1 MNTSG
6 KVTVSIRLPEEL
18 ADWIRDEAELRETS
32 LSAIVEWAVRAAQK
46 AVEDY

>member
-18 ADWIRDEAELRETS
+18 ADWIRDEAELREAT
-32 LSAIVEWAVRAAQK
+32 LSAVVERAVRAAQK
-46 AVEDY
+46 AVEE